1 MPAFV
6 QHFAVDDVL
15 LNALC
20 YLIASVGDW
29 GRGEQRALA
38 PLGNRQSLL
47 LGVQPGT
54 VGGCYCESYLAVNV
68 PSETTPRVAVFP

>member
-29 GRGEQRALA
+29 GRGEQRGLA
-38 PLGNRQSLL
+38 PLGNRQSLYSWESSLARWVGATVKVIL
-47 LGVQPGT
+47 L
-54 VGGCYCESYLAVNV
+54 
-68 PSETTPRVAVFP
+68 